1 MNYTAKHILF
11 AYIFIFVLGF
21 SSMAKSQVI
30 NNADPSL
37 TEIDI
42 IERLGEKVDLD
53 ILLTI
58 DSGEEVLLGEYFSDD
73 DPVMLIMAYYEC
85 PMLCN
90 LVMNGVIQ
98 GAREVSLI
106 PGEDYK
112 ILTVSIDPT
121 ETTELAV
128 AKKQNYVNSFD
139 REGAGE
145 GWTFFTATEDQ
156 SVKLADAIGF
166 KYYYDEDLQQ
176 YAHAAVV
183 TVLTGEGVISRY
195 LYGIEFNPRDLKLA
209 LLEASKGKVGNTL
222 DRILLYC
229 YRYDPDAGSYTIL
242 ATNIMKLGGVVTL
255 IFLIILIGGLWWR
268 EIRRKSRKL
277 YAT

>member
-1 MNYTAKHILF
+1 
-11 AYIFIFVLGF
+11 
-21 SSMAKSQVI
+21 
-30 NNADPSL
+30 
-37 TEIDI
+37 
-42 IERLGEKVDLD
+42 
-53 ILLTI
+53 
-58 DSGEEVLLGEYFSDD
+58 LLGEYFSDD

-139 REGAGE
+139 REGAGK

-176 YAHAAVV
+176 YAHSAVV

-209 LLEASKGKVGNTL
+209 LLEASEGKVGNTL